1 MEWNGFFLFVV
12 LYLSVIDWFFVIDI
26 VWGFLIVI
34 SGILGFLLLI
44 VIINIYKLVYLIY
57 YKLVN
62 NLFYLNIE

>member
-57 YKLVN
+57 YESVN
-62 NLFYLNIE
+62 N